1 MTDQPAGATKPPATV
16 PVSASEL
23 ARLVLVYLGE
33 LPPGDEDLAGEDQ
46 REQLA
51 AAARHVRAFF
61 RQ

>member
-1 MTDQPAGATKPPATV
+1 MATPTQRAPT
-16 PVSASEL
+16 VSASEL

-33 LPPGDEDLAGEDQ
+33 LPRGDEDLAENPDAQ

-51 AAARHVRAFF
+51 TAARHVRAFF

>member
-1 MTDQPAGATKPPATV
+1 MATPTVKPTTVTTSAG
-16 PVSASEL
+16 EL

-33 LPPGDEDLAGEDQ
+33 LPAGEDDLLGEEQ
-46 REQLA
+46 REHLA

>member
-1 MTDQPAGATKPPATV
+1 MPTPTTKPRSVTT
-16 PVSASEL
+16 SAGEL

-33 LPPGDEDLAGEDQ
+33 LPAGEEDLVGEEQ
-46 REQLA
+46 REHLA

>member
-1 MTDQPAGATKPPATV
+1 MPTPTKPRQVT
-16 PVSASEL
+16 VSAGEL

-33 LPPGDEDLAGEDQ
+33 QPAAEEDLTGEEQ